1 MIGISV
7 RRHEIK
13 IMKLIGATNSF
24 VRAPFIIEGVTI
36 GLLGSI
42 IPLVIIRLV
51 YDRLIDLIMTKFGVL
66 GNSIPLASVHQIF
79 LVLVPLG
86 LGIGAGIGLIG
97 SIVSMRKHL
106 KV

>member
-51 YDRLIDLIMTKFGVL
+51 YDKLIDLIMTEFGVL
-66 GNSIPLASVHQIF
+66 GNSIPFASVHQIF
-79 LVLVPLG
+79 WFLF
-86 LGIGAGIGLIG
+86 
-97 SIVSMRKHL
+97 H
-106 KV
+106 

>member
-1 MIGISV
+1 
-7 RRHEIK
+7 
-13 IMKLIGATNSF
+13 MKLIGATNSF

-66 GNSIPLASVHQIF
+66 GNSIPFCVSSSDFFGACSIRTWNWSRYWIYRINCVNEKALK
-79 LVLVPLG
+79 
-86 LGIGAGIGLIG
+86 GI
-97 SIVSMRKHL
+97 S
-106 KV
+106 